1 MAHETTRH
9 GAGHWYAVAIG
20 VLLLLLGLVLGA
32 GGVWLAML
40 GGSWYY
46 MIAGIGLIVSGIL
59 LMRQSLAGVSAYLVT
74 YVGTV
79 VWAFWEVG
87 TDWWAQVPRLVAP
100 TVILV
105 LVLLCL
111 PVLFRRD
118 RRLHRHHAGLR
129 GSAAAVAL
137 ALGAASIWQF
147 AAPGAAVA
155 QDTTSPLPQQEEA
168 TPGEEPAPAPLP
180 APDAGTVAPAE
191 PAAPAETLPS
201 TPPAT
206 GETAPAA
213 DPATPVTPPEPIA
226 PGATQTAPSSPVAP
240 DADTGEE
247 APAVPGPETAPGGG
261 DEPAADQDAG
271 AGTESA
277 ERSTMASLP
286 AGENWPAYGGT
297 HEARRYSPLDQI
309 TRDNVGQLRQ
319 VWEYHTG
326 ALPQEGDGSDG
337 AYAAETTP
345 LVVDGTMYLCS
356 AMNDLMALDAD
367 TGREIWRYE
376 AGVSTD
382 AIPYSASCRGV
393 AYYAIPEQR
402 PEQACATRVIE
413 GTIDARLIA
422 VDAQTGV
429 PCADFGDQGQ
439 VNLLEGIGDSVPGF
453 FSVTSP
459 PTIVRGVVVIGHQVL
474 DNQQRDA
481 PSGVVR
487 GYDAVTGELRWAW
500 DLADPDLDGLPPEG
514 ETYTRGTPNMWT
526 IASADEELGFVYLPL
541 GNSAVDYYGADRRE
555 LSNEYAT
562 SLVALDVTTGKPA
575 WHFQTVHYDVWD
587 YDLGSQGT
595 LVDLPAGD
603 GTVPAIVLPS
613 KQGDIYVLNRE
624 TGESL
629 FPVEERPAP
638 SGGVEPENL
647 SPTQPFSTYHTL
659 AKRDLTERDMWGMSP
674 IDQLWCRI
682 QFRRANYDGIYTPP
696 SVDRPWIQYPGYN
709 GGSDWGG
716 IAIDPVRGIIIANYN
731 DMPNYNQLVPR
742 ERVEELGVRPITAAE
757 ESDPDA
763 PDSLSPQGGVP
774 YGIDVNAGWRLSFTG
789 LMCKQP
795 PYGGIRAIDLAT
807 GETLWDRAFGT
818 ARSNGPFGI
827 PSRLP
832 FVIGTPNN
840 AGGVI
845 TAGGLM
851 FIAATT
857 DNLLKAIDVE
867 TGETVWDTV
876 LPAGGQATPI
886 TYAVDGVQYV
896 AIMAGGHHFMETP
909 IGDSVIAWAL
919 AEATD

>member
-1 MAHETTRH
+1 MARHETSSGR
-9 GAGHWYAVAIG
+9 GFGYWYTVVLG
-20 VLLLLLGLVLGA
+20 VVLALLGLVLAA
-32 GGVWLAML
+32 GGTWLATL

-46 MIAGIGLIVSGIL
+46 LFAGIGLIVSGL
-59 LMRQSLAGVSAYLVT
+59 LLARQSLAGVSAYLVT
-74 YVGTV
+74 WVATLI
-79 VWAFWEVG
+79 WAFWEVG
-87 TDWWAQVPRLVAP
+87 VDWWAQVPRIVAP
-100 TVILV
+100 TVLLI

-111 PVLFRRD
+111 PVLFKRD
-118 RRLHRHHAGLR
+118 RRLHRHHAGVR
-129 GSAAAVAL
+129 GAAAAMLVGL
-137 ALGAASIWQF
+137 AAA
-147 AAPGAAVA
+147 AAW
-155 QDTTSPLPQQEEA
+155 PLS
-168 TPGEEPAPAPLP
+168 GPAPAAAQDDTGPLP
-180 APDAGTVAPAE
+180 PPDQAQEGTPSPIAPADPQE
-191 PAAPAETLPS
+191 QAPITSGTLPAVPAAPATNETEGQAGP
-201 TPPAT
+201 
-206 GETAPAA
+206 
-213 DPATPVTPPEPIA
+213 A
-226 PGATQTAPSSPVAP
+226 PGDTAGPT
-240 DADTGEE
+240 DAVEGEAE
-247 APAVPGPETAPGGG
+247 DSVG
-261 DEPAADQDAG
+261 G
-271 AGTESA
+271 AGEGEATA
-277 ERSTMASLP
+277 AARDPMTMLET
-286 AGENWPAYGGT
+286 GENWPAYGGT
-297 HEARRYSPLDQI
+297 HEAQRYSPLDQI
-309 TRDNVGQLRQ
+309 TKENVSQLEQ

-326 ALPQEGDGSDG
+326 ALPREGDGSEG

-345 LVVDGTMYLCS
+345 LVIDGTMYLCS
-356 AMNDLMALDAD
+356 AMNDLIALDAD
-367 TGREIWRYE
+367 TGREIWRFD

-393 AYYAIPEQR
+393 AYYAIPGER

-413 GTIDARLIA
+413 GTLDARLVA
-422 VDAQTGV
+422 VDAQTGL
-429 PCADFGDQGQ
+429 PCQDFGEQGQ

-474 DNQQRDA
+474 DNQHRDA

-500 DLADPDLDGLPPEG
+500 DLANPNLDGLPPEG

-526 IASADEELGFVYLPL
+526 IASGDDELGLVYLPL
-541 GNSAVDYYGADRRE
+541 GNSAVDYYGADRRD

-575 WHFQTVHYDVWD
+575 WHFQTVRYDVWD

-603 GTVPAIVLPS
+603 RTVPAIVLPS
-613 KQGDIYVLNRE
+613 KQGDMYVLNRE
-624 TGESL
+624 TGETL
-629 FPVEERPAP
+629 FPVEERPVPA
-638 SGGVEPENL
+638 GGVEPENL
-647 SPTQPFSTYHTL
+647 SPTQPFSAYHTL

-674 IDQLWCRI
+674 LDQLWCRI

-716 IAIDPVRGIIIANYN
+716 IAVDPVRGMIIANYN

-742 ERVEELGVRPITAAE
+742 ERIEELGVRPISAAE
-757 ESDPDA
+757 ETDPDA

-774 YGIDVNAGWRLSFTG
+774 YGIDVNAGWRVPFTG
-789 LMCKQP
+789 MMCKQP

-807 GETLWDRAFGT
+807 GETIWDRPFGT

-857 DNLLKAIDVE
+857 DNLFKAIDVE
-867 TGETVWDTV
+867 TGETLWDTV

-909 IGDSVIAWAL
+909 IGDSVMAWSLPAGNRQP
-919 AEATD
+919 

>member
-1 MAHETTRH
+1 MVAHETATRR
-9 GAGHWYAVAIG
+9 GGGYWYTVVVG
-20 VLLLLLGLVLGA
+20 LLLAVLGLLLGA

-46 MIAGIGLIVSGIL
+46 VFAGIGLIVSGIL
-59 LMRQSLAGVSAYLVT
+59 LIQQSLAGVSAYLVT
-74 YVGTV
+74 WIGTV
-79 VWAFWEVG
+79 IWAFWEVG
-87 TDWWAQVPRLVAP
+87 TNWWAQVPRLVAP
-100 TVILV
+100 SVLLV

-111 PVLFRRD
+111 PVLFKRD
-118 RRLHRHHAGLR
+118 RRLHRRHAGVR
-129 GSAAAVAL
+129 GAAAAVL
-137 ALGAASIWQF
+137 LGFTATAAWQLGG
-147 AAPGAAVA
+147 APSAIA
-155 QDTTSPLPQQEEA
+155 QDTTSPLPPREDAQPA
-168 TPGEEPAPAPLP
+168 TPDPI
-180 APDAGTVAPAE
+180 APAE
-191 PAAPAETLPS
+191 PEAAPPAPAIQPEPDAATPDAA
-201 TPPAT
+201 TEEAPPAQT
-206 GETAPAA
+206 DPAAPTAPA
-213 DPATPVTPPEPIA
+213 TPNE
-226 PGATQTAPSSPVAP
+226 PVAP
-240 DADTGEE
+240 AQPAPGTPETGAEPALDAAAPETDAAAGDEATSE
-247 APAVPGPETAPGGG
+247 APLAP
-261 DEPAADQDAG
+261 
-271 AGTESA
+271 
-277 ERSTMASLP
+277 MAMLP
-286 AGENWPAYGGT
+286 TGENWPAYGGT

-309 TRDNVGQLRQ
+309 NRENVAELQQ
-319 VWEYHTG
+319 VWEYNTR
-326 ALPQEGDGSDG
+326 ALPEEGDGSDG

-367 TGREIWRYE
+367 TGREIWRFE

-393 AYYAIPEQR
+393 SYYATPGQR
-402 PEQACATRVIE
+402 PEQACATRIIE
-413 GTIDARLIA
+413 GTLDARLIA

-429 PCADFGDQGQ
+429 PCEDFGDQGQ

-459 PTIVRGVVVIGHQVL
+459 ATIVRGVIVTGHQVL
-474 DNQQRDA
+474 DNQHRDA

-500 DLADPDLDGLPPEG
+500 DLANPELTGLPPEG

-526 IASADEELGFVYLPL
+526 IASADEELGLVYLPL
-541 GNSAVDYYGADRRE
+541 GNSAVDYYGADRRR

-562 SLVALDVTTGKPA
+562 SLVALDVTTGRPA
-575 WHFQTVHYDVWD
+575 WHFQTVRYDVWD

-603 GTVPAIVLPS
+603 TVVPAIVLPS
-613 KQGDIYVLNRE
+613 KQGDIYVLNRQ

-629 FPVEERPAP
+629 FPVEDRPAP
-638 SGGVEPENL
+638 TGGVEPENL

-659 AKRDLTERDMWGMSP
+659 AKRELTERDMWGMSP
-674 IDQLWCRI
+674 LDQLWCRI
-682 QFRRANYDGIYTPP
+682 QFRQANYEGMYTPP
-696 SVDRPWIQYPGYN
+696 SLDRPWIQYPGYN

-716 IAIDPVRGIIIANYN
+716 IAVDPVRGVIIANYN
-731 DMPNYNQLVPR
+731 DMPNYNQLVER
-742 ERVEELGVRPITAAE
+742 ERIEELGVRPISAGE
-757 ESDPDA
+757 ESNPDA
-763 PDSLSPQGGVP
+763 PDDLSPQGGVP
-774 YGIDVNAGWRLSFTG
+774 YGIDVNAGWRVPFTG
-789 LMCKQP
+789 MMCKQP

-807 GETLWDRAFGT
+807 GETIWDRPFGT

-867 TGETVWDTV
+867 TGETLWQTV

-909 IGDSVIAWAL
+909 IGDSVLAWAL
-919 AEATD
+919 SDAAN